1 MRLLDEGLTSV
12 TEYAQEGRPNKKVYS
27 LTADG
32 RMALLRAL
40 QEPTEPDK
48 TRSDFLLRMMFADI
62 VPPSAVEQMID
73 IRLQEIEDNLDRIRA
88 RSQSGQETT
97 GEAFLNGFAAAV
109 QRAMA
114 DYIEENRYQ
123 LVASSLIPK
132 RAVAE

>member
-1 MRLLDEGLTSV
+1 LLDEGLTSV

-62 VPPSAVEQMID
+62 VPPSAVD
-73 IRLQEIEDNLDRIRA
+73 
-88 RSQSGQETT
+88 
-97 GEAFLNGFAAAV
+97 
-109 QRAMA
+109 
-114 DYIEENRYQ
+114 
-123 LVASSLIPK
+123 
-132 RAVAE
+132 